1 MIHIT
6 RLVVCV
12 YSDRMGGWVYLLGV
26 NTYIWCE
33 YSSFTLCVYSF
44 TAWVHEYFVYIYLM
58 CVSRLAV
65 ILLGAYTCIY

>member
-6 RLVVCV
+6 WLVCV

-33 YSSFTLCVYSF
+33 YSSLLCVFVVLLRGYMNSLF
-44 TAWVHEYFVYIYLM
+44 TFIE
-58 CVSRLAV
+58 CV
-65 ILLGAYTCIY
+65 